1 MTQENNTKIYLGID
15 VSKLQLD
22 CDFKQNQS
30 YQYIKITNDKSGF
43 NNLMNFIKE
52 NKYDIQEIHACF
64 EATNVYYLELANFL
78 HENKIKVSVVNP
90 SVIKAYAEFNLR
102 RVKTDKQDAKLIA
115 DFCEYSKPELWQ
127 PKNRVSAKLQSL
139 HRRTNQLNQTLV
151 AEKLR
156 LDVADEYSKNSIKR
170 TINFIETEL
179 EICRAEMQSFINE
192 SAELT
197 RKQQILESIIGI
209 GRTTSQILLPIF
221 VDIDKFANHKK
232 LISYLGLSPIIRQS
246 GQSKGRERVSKMGDS
261 AIRKSLYMP
270 ARAACT
276 RSKIWRAWFDRQIAR
291 GKHAKQIYVMMMSR
305 IIKYAYYC
313 IKRDEMFDESR
324 HRTV

>member
-1 MTQENNTKIYLGID
+1 MTQTKQKIYLGID

-22 CDFKQNQS
+22 CDFKQDQS
-30 YQYIKITNDKSGF
+30 YKYIKITNDINGF
-43 NNLMNFIKE
+43 NDLLNFMKD
-52 NKYDIQEIHACF
+52 NRYDFNEIHACC
-64 EATNVYYLELANFL
+64 EATNIYYLELAKFL
-78 HENKIKVSVVNP
+78 HENNIKVSVVNP
-90 SVIKAYAEFNLR
+90 SIIKAYAEFNLR

-115 DFCEYSKPELWQ
+115 DFCEYSSPELWQ
-127 PKNRVSAKLQSL
+127 PKNETSAKLQSL

-156 LDVADEYSKNSIKR
+156 LDVADEYSKKSIER
-170 TINFIETEL
+170 TINFVEEEL
-179 EICRAEMQSFINE
+179 ETCRVEMQNLINA
-192 SAELT
+192 STELT
-197 RKQQILESIIGI
+197 RKQQILESITGI

-221 VDIDKFANHKK
+221 VDIDKFPNHKK

-324 HRTV
+324 HKVV